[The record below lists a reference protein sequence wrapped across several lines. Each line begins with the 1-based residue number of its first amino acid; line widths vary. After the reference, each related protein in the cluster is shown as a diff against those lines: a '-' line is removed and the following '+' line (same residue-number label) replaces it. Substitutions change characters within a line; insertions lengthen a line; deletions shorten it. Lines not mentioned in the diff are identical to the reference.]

1 MSAEVQSSSEIS
13 VQWSGLTNCRLVNGR
28 ITRYRVLYQ
37 EQSED
42 YTLRDGQDWMS
53 GGEITLTGLSS
64 STNYSIAVAAV
75 NEKGD
80 VGRRSV
86 AVRARAHQCT
96 NPISVAMLMTL
107 YCCFS
112 VLLQLAVVNLA
123 GSSHPVQL
131 V

>member
-86 AVRARAHQCT
+86 AVRARTHQCT

-112 VLLQLAVVNLA
+112 VLLQLVVVNLA